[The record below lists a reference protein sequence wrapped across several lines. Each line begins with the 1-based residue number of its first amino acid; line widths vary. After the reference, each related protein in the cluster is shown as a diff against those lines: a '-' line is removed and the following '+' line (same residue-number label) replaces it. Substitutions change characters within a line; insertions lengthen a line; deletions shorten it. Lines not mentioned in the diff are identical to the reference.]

1 MAEAASADGAEAR
14 VAEMLE
20 DVREGLARPQKELS
34 PKYFYDARGSE
45 LFERITELPE
55 YYPSRTERA
64 LLEEWMPVW
73 IPGRGIRTLVELG
86 AGSAA
91 KTRVIL
97 DAMATDDGALFVPI
111 DVSAEFLR
119 ETAAAVRTEYPSI
132 RVVPLVADISNGFDL
147 PESLPRPVLHAF
159 LGSTI
164 GNFSPDAS
172 IRLLRRVREE
182 MQAGDCFLLGVDLD
196 KDPAVLEA
204 AYNDV
209 EGVTAEFNL
218 NVLRVLNRELG
229 ARFDVEAFRHRAS
242 YDRDSRCIE
251 MHLVSDDPQRVEIP
265 GIGWIDFR
273 PGETILTEHSCKYD
287 RASVEEMFAD
297 AGLVV
302 ERWETDAQQ
311 LYALVL
317 AGAAG

>member
-1 MAEAASADGAEAR
+1 MANGAETR
-14 VAEMLE
+14 VGEMLE

-64 LLEEWMPVW
+64 LLEAWMPVW

-97 DAMATDDGALFVPI
+97 DAMAAGEGALFVPI

-119 ETAAAVRTEYPSI
+119 ETAEAVRAEYPSI
-132 RVVPLVADISNGFDL
+132 RVVPLIADISGGFDL
-147 PESLPRPVLHAF
+147 PEPLPRPVLHAF
-159 LGSTI
+159 LGSTM
-164 GNFSPDAS
+164 GNFSRAAS
-172 IRLLRRVREE
+172 IRLLRGVREE
-182 MQAGDCFLLGVDLD
+182 MEPGDCFLLGVDLV

-204 AYNDV
+204 AYNDA

-218 NVLRVLNRELG
+218 NLLRVLNRELDAG
-229 ARFDVEAFRHRAS
+229 FDVATFRHRAI
-242 YDRDSRCIE
+242 YDPDSRCVE
-251 MHLVSDDPQRVEIP
+251 MHLVSVEDQRVTIP
-265 GIGWIDFR
+265 GIGWIAFR
-273 PGETILTEHSCKYD
+273 AGESILTEHSCKYD
-287 RASVEEMFAD
+287 RSSVEAMFAD
-297 AGLVV
+297 AGLVI
-302 ERWETDAQQ
+302 ERWETDAERF
-311 LYALVL
+311 YALVL